1 MKYNKTSFTITC
13 SEPLKLAVQELL
25 IDAAGELGYESFDEE
40 DGIINGYIPTMLYS
54 KSALENELLHFPIQE
69 ASITFTTTELE
80 EQNWNEEWEKN
91 GFKPINI
98 NNKIIIYDARN
109 SSDSAIEIVGN
120 DVIKIGIE
128 AKQAFGTGTHE
139 TTRLVISE
147 LLNIDLHNKRVL
159 DCGCGTGIL
168 SITASKLG
176 AEEIVGYD
184 IDEWSVEN
192 SKHNAELNNTENIEI
207 LHGDSNSLS
216 HVCGFFDVVIANIN
230 RNVLLEDIPQFN
242 AVMHDTATLILSGF
256 YLEDVPLL
264 IAKAEEYGFTKAKTT
279 EDNNWAC
286 ITFTR

>member
-1 MKYNKTSFTITC
+1 MKYNKTSFTIIC
-13 SEPLKLAVQELL
+13 SDHLKLAVQDLL
-25 IDAAGELGYESFDEE
+25 IDTAGELGYESFDEE
-40 DGIINGYIPTMLYS
+40 DEVVNGYIPTMLYN
-54 KSALENELLHFPIQE
+54 KRALENELLHFPIQE
-69 ASITFTTTELE
+69 ASITFTTIELE
-80 EQNWNEEWEKN
+80 EQNWNEEWERN

-98 NNKIIIYDARN
+98 HNKIIIYDARN
-109 SSDSAIEIVGN
+109 SSDSDIEVIDN
-120 DVIKIGIE
+120 EVIKIGIE

-147 LLNIDLHNKRVL
+147 LLKLDLHTKRVL

-176 AEEIVGYD
+176 AEDIVGYD

-192 SKHNAELNNTENIEI
+192 SKHNSELNNTQNIEL

-216 HVCGFFDVVIANIN
+216 HVCGFFDIVIANIN

-242 AVMHDTATLILSGF
+242 SVMHDTSTLILSGF
-256 YLEDVPLL
+256 YTEDVPLL
-264 IAKAEEYGFTKAKTT
+264 IAKAKEYGFIKAKTT

-286 ITFTR
+286 ITFNK